1 MRCFITCAVTGSGET
16 THKSPHV
23 PVTPEQ
29 IANSAIDA
37 AKAAKALG
45 VKVYTI
51 GVGTHGEAPVPQTDV
66 FGRKR
71 YVPMA
76 VDIDEE
82 TLTKVAEKTG
92 GKYFRADSS
101 ETLRRIFAEI
111 DRLEKTTIEVKKF
124 QRYREL
130 AHWLIAAGLGLLV
143 AELVLAN
150 TLWRKLP

>member
-1 MRCFITCAVTGSGET
+1 MTRTLQRTALAALVLSSSLALSGCGYNEFQQLD
-16 THKSPHV
+16 
-23 PVTPEQ
+23 EQ
-29 IANSAIDA
+29 VGASWSEVLSQYQRRADLIPNIVNT
-37 AKAAKALG
+37 
-45 VKVYTI
+45 VK
-51 GVGTHGEAPVPQTDV
+51 GEANFEQ
-66 FGRKR
+66 
-71 YVPMA
+71 
-76 VDIDEE
+76 E